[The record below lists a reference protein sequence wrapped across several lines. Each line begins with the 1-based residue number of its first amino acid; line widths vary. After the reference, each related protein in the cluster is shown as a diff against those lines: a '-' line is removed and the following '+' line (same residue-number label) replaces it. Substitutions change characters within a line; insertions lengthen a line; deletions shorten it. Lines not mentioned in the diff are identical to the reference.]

1 MSNTSATTNLRL
13 NDKEKPSNPSKTLTS
28 TTTEMSNPFETLE
41 SLREYEKN
49 PGQSQ
54 KFLGKAEIFPE
65 QHTNNTYGSAFT
77 LFLTNF
83 FVDRVGQNFRWPV
96 SMDDCDKYTVFFY
109 LTDSELEYDDES
121 GLNLLFFF
129 DNIDKGTF
137 DEHKDSWVLV
147 YKQEV
152 KKYGTSEYT
161 SKELDDLEDEM
172 PGAIYLPVDKSRRD
186 GLVKSQPART
196 VCALRTRNEHMV
208 RIQVRRL
215 GTTNSVML
223 GYNFRDPAENNKL
236 YKSVL
241 DSGAPETILP
251 YHVRRIFGRRGW
263 KTVLGVTIGY
273 GAPARL
279 VHASTTFEVAIGDDN
294 SWTKWV
300 SIDTL
305 RVWENDPGN
314 QVDSALV
321 GNDVLDQLA
330 FVHEVVQGY
339 KFLKVSNEVALTNFI
354 ANLS

>member
-1 MSNTSATTNLRL
+1 F
-13 NDKEKPSNPSKTLTS
+13 NPSKTLTS

-41 SLREYEKN
+41 SLRKYEKN

-54 KFLGKAEIFPE
+54 KFL
-65 QHTNNTYGSAFT
+65 
-77 LFLTNF
+77 
-83 FVDRVGQNFRWPV
+83 DRVGQNFRWPV
-96 SMDDCDKYTVFFY
+96 SMDDCDKRTVFFY
-109 LTDSELEYDDES
+109 LTDEDPLEYDDEA

-129 DNIDKGTF
+129 DSIDKGTF

-161 SKELDDLEDEM
+161 SKELEDLEDEM
-172 PGAIYLPVDKSRRD
+172 PGAVYLPVDKLHRD
-186 GLVKSQPART
+186 RLVKALPART
-196 VCALRTRNEHMV
+196 V

-223 GYNFRDPAENNKL
+223 GYNFRDPVENNKL

-263 KTVLGVTIGY
+263 KTYFGVTTRY
-273 GAPARL
+273 GAPALL

-294 SWTKWV
+294 GWTKWV

-305 RVWENDPGN
+305 RVWEQNPGN

-321 GNDVLDQLA
+321 GNDILDQLA
-330 FVHEVVQGY
+330 FVHEVAQGY
-339 KFLKVSNEVALTNFI
+339 KFLKSSNEVALTNFI
-354 ANLS
+354 ANLP

>member
-1 MSNTSATTNLRL
+1 
-13 NDKEKPSNPSKTLTS
+13 
-28 TTTEMSNPFETLE
+28 
-41 SLREYEKN
+41 
-49 PGQSQ
+49 
-54 KFLGKAEIFPE
+54 
-65 QHTNNTYGSAFT
+65 
-77 LFLTNF
+77 
-83 FVDRVGQNFRWPV
+83 
-96 SMDDCDKYTVFFY
+96 
-109 LTDSELEYDDES
+109 
-121 GLNLLFFF
+121 
-129 DNIDKGTF
+129 
-137 DEHKDSWVLV
+137 
-147 YKQEV
+147 
-152 KKYGTSEYT
+152 
-161 SKELDDLEDEM
+161 
-172 PGAIYLPVDKSRRD
+172 
-186 GLVKSQPART
+186 
-196 VCALRTRNEHMV
+196 
-208 RIQVRRL
+208 
-215 GTTNSVML
+215 
-223 GYNFRDPAENNKL
+223 
-236 YKSVL
+236 
-241 DSGAPETILP
+241 APETILP